1 MKMLKTIILSVIFML
16 ILPTISASQSNNVIK
31 VMRYKSDTSTV
42 PYETTYYVA
51 KDTLN
56 GVIYRPQK
64 NLSDTVVK
72 TKRPNKTKIVKRRN
86 KRKSDV

>member
-1 MKMLKTIILSVIFML
+1 MKTLKITILSLVLSIPS
-16 ILPTISASQSNNVIK
+16 ILLSQNNNVIK
-31 VMRYKSDTSTV
+31 VMRYKSDTSTT
-42 PYETTYYVA
+42 PYEITYYVA

-64 NLSDTVVK
+64 KLTDTMVK
-72 TKRPNKTKIVKRRN
+72 TKRLNKTKIVKRRN

>member
-1 MKMLKTIILSVIFML
+1 ML

-51 KDTLN
+51 KDTTN

-64 NLSDTVVK
+64 KLSDTVVK
-72 TKRPNKTKIVKRRN
+72 IKTTNKLKILKRRN

>member
-51 KDTLN
+51 
-56 GVIYRPQK
+56 IYRPQK

>member
-1 MKMLKTIILSVIFML
+1 MKMLKIIILSVAFLL
-16 ILPTISASQSNNVIK
+16 ILPTISVSQTNNVIK
-31 VMRYKSDTSTV
+31 ITRYKSDTSTV

-51 KDTLN
+51 KDTTN

-64 NLSDTVVK
+64 KLSDTVVK
-72 TKRPNKTKIVKRRN
+72 TKTPNKLKVLKRRN